1 MQMIDVRPLL
11 GHTSIFIFS
20 SSVIFSKVIM
30 AYPPPEAVIKWDRPG
45 PFQGVTF
52 FQEIEGERYAWKIP
66 WNGLVSQ
73 AVAAHL
79 LGVSQMA
86 VNGWVNGRR
95 MRHIKVAGQPSAIP
109 LSEVKRIKKL
119 LGPGRR
125 LPRG

>member
-1 MQMIDVRPLL
+1 
-11 GHTSIFIFS
+11 
-20 SSVIFSKVIM
+20 M
-30 AYPPPEAVIKWDRPG
+30 AYPSPEAKIIWDPRG
-45 PFQGVTF
+45 RSQGVTLR
-52 FQEIEGERYAWKIP
+52 QQVDGEWYAWRVP

-73 AVAAHL
+73 ALAAQL

-86 VNGWVNGRR
+86 VNGWVRSGQ
-95 MRHIKVAGQPSAIP
+95 MRHVKVAGQPSVVP